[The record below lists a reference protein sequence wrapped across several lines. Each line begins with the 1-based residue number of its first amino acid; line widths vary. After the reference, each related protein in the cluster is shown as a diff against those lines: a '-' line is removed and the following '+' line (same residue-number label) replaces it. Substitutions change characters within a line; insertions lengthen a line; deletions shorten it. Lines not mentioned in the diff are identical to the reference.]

1 MHIHGYFQLVGQSSA
16 ASLFFQYLALHLNHS
31 KPELFKFRQTYSM
44 MCIHMYILV
53 YMLTWCMVCIFY
65 TTSKGIMY
73 YLLVLYVYTCVCIV
87 YTYVRTCDSRIVV
100 VDDIHH
106 LPLPLGQVLQVLIVV
121 ALS

>member
-53 YMLTWCMVCIFY
+53 YMLT
-65 TTSKGIMY
+65 
-73 YLLVLYVYTCVCIV
+73 
-87 YTYVRTCDSRIVV
+87 
-100 VDDIHH
+100 
-106 LPLPLGQVLQVLIVV
+106 
-121 ALS
+121 